1 MFSLSMCMSRSTS
14 TVNDVIA
21 GLIYK
26 SRIAATVEHIPI
38 HEVVLLY
45 IVLLVDAKPFVPEFD
60 QLVVEDIGA
69 LPL

>member
-1 MFSLSMCMSRSTS
+1 MS
-14 TVNDVIA
+14 TVNDVIV

-26 SRIAATVEHIPI
+26 SRIAATVE
-38 HEVVLLY
+38 LLY

>member
-1 MFSLSMCMSRSTS
+1 MS

-26 SRIAATVEHIPI
+26 SRIAATAEHIPI

-45 IVLLVDAKPFVPEFD
+45 VVLLVDAEPFVPKFD
-60 QLVVEDIGA
+60 QLVVENVGA

>member
-1 MFSLSMCMSRSTS
+1 MFSLSICISRSMS
-14 TVNDVIA
+14 TVSDVIA

-26 SRIAATVEHIPI
+26 SRIAATAEHIPI

-45 IVLLVDAKPFVPEFD
+45 IVLLVDAEPFVPEFD
-60 QLVVEDIGA
+60 QLVVENVGA